1 MVNHLKVLIA
11 EDCVEFNQNNSNVFD
26 GYGFESYYI

>member
-26 GYGFESYYI
+26 AVQLYDDL